1 MSESSWTYSVYFVQ
15 CPRFKW
21 FWGKPTILTSS
32 IPNNKSSL
40 TTNTTK
46 KCYMEWSMAAQE
58 KGDRQNSISKLFCP
72 LAPSCAATVHSD
84 TEVNGEKMSDRRNS
98 DPQSRYDH
106 DTTPRTNYTEF
117 YITYHFDTITYCT
130 NVFNHRQQYM

>member
-1 MSESSWTYSVYFVQ
+1 MRLVVTTACTMASSSSAVSFQLAESHHDMTTRGEFNNETRLGYVSESSWTYSVYFVQ

-72 LAPSCAATVHSD
+72 LAPSCAARQNNGTVYCD
-84 TEVNGEKMSDRRNS
+84 TD
-98 DPQSRYDH
+98 
-106 DTTPRTNYTEF
+106 
-117 YITYHFDTITYCT
+117 
-130 NVFNHRQQYM
+130 